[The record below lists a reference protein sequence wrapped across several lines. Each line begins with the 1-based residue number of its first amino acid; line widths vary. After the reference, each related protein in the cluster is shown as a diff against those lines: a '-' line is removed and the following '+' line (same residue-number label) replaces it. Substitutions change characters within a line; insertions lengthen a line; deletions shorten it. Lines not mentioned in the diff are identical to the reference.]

1 MNQASNIGMSIS
13 LVRKELEATLQKA
26 EGYFSRFAES
36 QDQAHLKSF
45 ADELNLARGIFKLLE
60 LLGPEAL
67 TTEMLSLVGDGTTKV
82 DAKLEALGRGL
93 LSLSHYI
100 GILLEHEKDHPI
112 LLIPAINLVRKTG
125 SHKALPESHFFNVN
139 LRPKLPQVE
148 KSGLDIKPHLSRLR
162 LMYQLG
168 LLRVLNGP
176 DPVIGLK
183 LIQRALVL
191 LERGFRGT
199 IAWPFWWCCKAAVDA
214 IIAES
219 FELTNERKVLFGRID
234 LVMRTMIKDGAKV
247 FTAQLANEVHKD
259 LLHIVSLSACE
270 SGDIP
275 AIKQSYLLQGTI
287 FERELKKER
296 RFLAGPDVGAY
307 ESLSKA
313 FKEEIHGV
321 KEALDSAAKN
331 ALSDDGFNNL
341 STRLSALADVL
352 SVINQ
357 EPLSQRLK
365 EQHSNV
371 QLLPELDDQKKITA
385 LAQIADA
392 MLQVEL
398 ASSHFASG
406 KIKTS
411 SQEIIGA
418 GHYFEARIILF
429 DETVSGIGMA
439 KRAIA
444 SYVEMADKLHLN
456 NVAPALKG
464 VKGALIFL
472 NELKAANVIDV
483 AIKYLTEKVLN
494 ADTGVDEARLEVLAD
509 ALTSIEYHCEAL
521 AHSDAGDQAIL
532 DLAVKS
538 MAQLGYRV
546 S

>member
-26 EGYFSRFAES
+26 EGYFSHFAES
-36 QDQAHLKSF
+36 QDQLQLKSF

-67 TTEMLSLVGDGTTKV
+67 TTEMLSLVGDGTTSV
-82 DAKLEALGRGL
+82 EAKLEALGRGL

-112 LLIPAINLVRKTG
+112 LLIPAINLIRKTG
-125 SHKALPESHFFNVN
+125 NHKALSESHFFTVN

-148 KSGLDIKPHLSRLR
+148 KSPLNIKPHLARLR

-183 LIQRALVL
+183 LIQRSLVL

-214 IIAES
+214 VVDEE
-219 FELTNERKVLFGRID
+219 FELTQARRVLFGRID
-234 LVMRTMIKDGAKV
+234 LVMRTMIKQGAAV

-259 LLHIVSLSACE
+259 LLHIISLSDCE
-270 SGDIP
+270 SGDINR
-275 AIKQSYLLQGTI
+275 IKQSYLLQTSI
-287 FERELKKER
+287 LESDLKKER
-296 RFLAGPDVGAY
+296 RLLNGPDVGAY

-313 FKEEIHGV
+313 FQEEIHTV
-321 KEALDSAAKN
+321 KESLDSAARN
-331 ALSDDGFNNL
+331 ALSDDGFNAL

-352 SVINQ
+352 QVINQ
-357 EPLSQRLK
+357 APLSKRLK

-371 QLLPELDDQKKITA
+371 LALPQLDDSQKITA

-398 ASSHFASG
+398 ASSQFSTGNVKSAAS
-406 KIKTS
+406 
-411 SQEIIGA
+411 EIIGA

-429 DETVSGIGMA
+429 DEIVSGIGMA

-444 SYVEMADKLHLN
+444 SYMELADKLHLN
-456 NVAPALKG
+456 NVAPALQG
-464 VKGALIFL
+464 VKGGLVFL
-472 NELKAANVIDV
+472 NETKASAVIAV
-483 AIKYLTEKVLN
+483 AIEYLSTKVLN
-494 ADTGVDEARLEVLAD
+494 ADSGVDEARLEVLAD
-509 ALTSIEYHCEAL
+509 ALTSIEYHIEAL
-521 AHSDAGDQAIL
+521 SHSDSGDQAIL

-538 MAQLGYRV
+538 MAQLGYKV